1 MYKIYITSKNL
12 AVYAQYFNR
21 RLFIYCVQTEK
32 EGRSSIIMSQTLYA
46 KEFLEEMEKEGREL
60 EELNARLA
68 NYVDRVEKL
77 EEEDRK
83 IVADLKESRRVAMFK
98 VDTEK
103 PEIQTGLP
111 NFIDRINELINHN
124 RKFLADLQEESLES
138 ANKQTKP
145 KKKNKKN
152 KKQKKRR

>member
-1 MYKIYITSKNL
+1 MIPFVSNNNNTIKRIFEDLNNWDGIPKLSEIVKIGPTKW
-12 AVYAQYFNR
+12 
-21 RLFIYCVQTEK
+21 
-32 EGRSSIIMSQTLYA
+32 SSIIMSQTLYA

-83 IVADLKESRRVAMFK
+83 IAMFK